1 MLDPPPRGWRTPFFA
16 LVSAERFDGF
26 IGVLIALNV
35 GVMCLT
41 HAGETQA
48 WSNAVFWA
56 NATFAF
62 LFLLEAILKLIGF
75 GPIQYVHDP
84 WNRFDAFV
92 VSLSVAGFALETFTN
107 TKASY
112 LAILRV
118 FRVVRVLRLVK
129 RAKGLQTLMQTL
141 VFSLPALFNVGSV
154 LFLFFFIYAVMGM
167 NLFGFV
173 RAGEVLGRHAHF
185 RNFPDAMATL
195 FRSATGERWNGIMH
209 DCMTTSACVEIL
221 TPVGPYVA
229 GDYADFGELAEFK
242 KLEFKA
248 NEDYVD
254 RCTPDVGVTV
264 FYFVSFILLCGFVML
279 NLVIAVILDNFESY
293 SQSFALPVSD
303 EDFGAFVEEWSK
315 IDRRASYYVKYD
327 RLPELLQRIRAPLGL
342 KSLPKDLRRDAL
354 RRTMFT
360 FDVEVRD
367 TNRVHFI
374 DVLKH
379 LASRVD
385 GVEDP
390 EAERRARSRSASL
403 SGARGGA
410 SSRSFGSDGA
420 SSQGSNGVSKR
431 NAVHPEV
438 VQGVPFANGISSQ
451 PKKPSL
457 LRQMSG
463 SFVWRSSKKR
473 SENLDWDDENL
484 DENLAPQPL
493 VCHHFAAIHVQTMWK
508 GKLARRQAELRKLKK
523 KKRSMRRR
531 KAEGQKPRVVAPASD
546 DESGAETGDE
556 DG

>member
-1 MLDPPPRGWRTPFFA
+1 
-16 LVSAERFDGF
+16 
-26 IGVLIALNV
+26 
-35 GVMCLT
+35 
-41 HAGETQA
+41 
-48 WSNAVFWA
+48 
-56 NATFAF
+56 
-62 LFLLEAILKLIGF
+62 
-75 GPIQYVHDP
+75 
-84 WNRFDAFV
+84 V
-92 VSLSVAGFALETFTN
+92 VSLSVAGFALEKFTN

-167 NLFGFV
+167 NMFGFV

-209 DCMTTSACVEIL
+209 DCMATSACVEIL

-229 GDYADFGELAEFK
+229 GDYADLDELAE
-242 KLEFKA
+242 LRVRASSGANGFKA

-303 EDFGAFVEEWSK
+303 EDFGEFVEEWSK

-367 TNRVHFI
+367 TNKVHFV

-390 EAERRARSRSASL
+390 EAERRARSRSVSL

-410 SSRSFGSDGA
+410 SFGSFGSDGA
-420 SSQGSNGVSKR
+420 SSQGSHGVSKR

-438 VQGVPFANGISSQ
+438 EGVPFANGTSSQ

-457 LRQMSG
+457 LRQVSG

-473 SENLDWDDENL
+473 SENLDWDENL
-484 DENLAPQPL
+484 DENPAPQPL

-531 KAEGQKPRVVAPASD
+531 KAEKIDQKPRVATPASD
-546 DESGAETGDE
+546 DDSGAETGDE